1 MKRVLG
7 KGLEALIPT
16 APAGEAQTTVEES
29 TSNSNIHEIPIS
41 KVKPSPFQPRI
52 TFDPTRLSELA
63 QSISA
68 RGVIQPIAVR
78 AIENGFELIVG
89 ERRLRAMELLGRT
102 MIPAIIHDIL
112 SNEEAM
118 ELTLIENIQRENL
131 NPIEEAGA
139 YHRLLTEFNLSQADL
154 AARVGKE
161 RSSISN
167 TIRLL
172 SLPSEI
178 QEMISSGK
186 LSAGHARALLTLATD
201 SEKITLAQRVVEQEM
216 SVRDLEKLVY
226 ADKPARRTSRPR
238 MRSAQV
244 EMLEEELKKKLGT
257 KVMLTQRKKG
267 GRITIEYYSSDEL
280 ERLLAFFGFQG

>member
-1 MKRVLG
+1 
-7 KGLEALIPT
+7 
-16 APAGEAQTTVEES
+16 
-29 TSNSNIHEIPIS
+29 
-41 KVKPSPFQPRI
+41 
-52 TFDPTRLSELA
+52 
-63 QSISA
+63 
-68 RGVIQPIAVR
+68 
-78 AIENGFELIVG
+78 
-89 ERRLRAMELLGRT
+89 MELLGRT
-102 MIPAIIHDIL
+102 MIPAIIYDIL

-131 NPIEEAGA
+131 NPIEEANA

-167 TIRLL
+167 AIRLL

-178 QEMISSGK
+178 QDLLSGGK

-201 SEKITLAQRVVEQEM
+201 SEKIIMAQRVVAQEM

-226 ADKPARRTSRPR
+226 SDKPSRKSTR
-238 MRSAQV
+238 VRLRSAQIQS
-244 EMLEEELKKKLGT
+244 LEEELKKKLGT
-257 KVMLTQRKKG
+257 KVILTQRKKG

-280 ERLLAFFGFQG
+280 ERLLAYLGIQG

>member
-1 MKRVLG
+1 MKKVLG

-16 APAGEAQTTVEES
+16 SATGESKTAVETSETTS
-29 TSNSNIHEIPIS
+29 DIREIPIA
-41 KVKPSPFQPRI
+41 KIKPSPFQPRVI
-52 TFDPTRLSELA
+52 FDPARLSELA
-63 QSISA
+63 QSIST

-78 AIENGFELIVG
+78 AIDGGFELIVG
-89 ERRLRAMELLGRT
+89 ERRLKAMEMLGRT
-102 MIPAIIHDIL
+102 VIPAIIYDIL

-167 TIRLL
+167 AIRLL

-178 QEMISSGK
+178 QELLSSGK
-186 LSAGHARALLTLATD
+186 ISAGHARALLTLSTD
-201 SEKITLAQRVVEQEM
+201 SEKITLAQRVVAQEM
-216 SVRDLEKLVY
+216 SVRDLEKMVY
-226 ADKPARRTSRPR
+226 ADKPSRKTTR
-238 MRSAQV
+238 IRLRSAQV
-244 EMLEEELKKKLGT
+244 MALEEELKKKMGT
-257 KVMLTQRKKG
+257 KVILTQRKKG

-280 ERLLAFFGFQG
+280 ERLLAYLGIQG

>member
-16 APAGEAQTTVEES
+16 ANTGEPKSTVETS
-29 TSNSNIHEIPIS
+29 TTNNIHEIPIA
-41 KVKPSPFQPRI
+41 KVKPSPFQPRVA
-52 TFDPTRLSELA
+52 FDPARLSELA

-78 AIENGFELIVG
+78 AMDGGFELIVG

-102 MIPAIIHDIL
+102 MIPAIVYDII

-139 YHRLLTEFNLSQADL
+139 YHRLLTEFNLSQTDL

-167 TIRLL
+167 AIRLL

-178 QEMISSGK
+178 QELISAGK
-186 LSAGHARALLTLATD
+186 LTAGHARALLTLATD
-201 SEKITLAQRVVEQEM
+201 SEKITMAQRVVSQEM

-226 ADKPARRTSRPR
+226 ADKPSRRASRIR
-238 MRSAQV
+238 LRSAQV
-244 EMLEEELKKKLGT
+244 QALEEELKKKLGT

-267 GRITIEYYSSDEL
+267 GRITIEYYSNDEL

>member
-1 MKRVLG
+1 M
-7 KGLEALIPT
+7 
-16 APAGEAQTTVEES
+16 
-29 TSNSNIHEIPIS
+29 
-41 KVKPSPFQPRI
+41 
-52 TFDPTRLSELA
+52 TFDPARLSELA
-63 QSISA
+63 QSIST

-78 AIENGFELIVG
+78 AMDGHYELIVG

-102 MIPAIIHDIL
+102 MIPAIVYDIL

-167 TIRLL
+167 AIRLL

-178 QEMISSGK
+178 QDMISSGK
-186 LSAGHARALLTLATD
+186 LTAGHARALLTLATD
-201 SEKITLAQRVVEQEM
+201 SEKIAMAQRVVAQEM

-226 ADKPARRTSRPR
+226 NDKPARRASRIR
-238 MRSAQV
+238 LRSAQV
-244 EMLEEELKKKLGT
+244 QSLEEELKKKLGT
-257 KVMLTQRKKG
+257 KVILTQRKKG
-267 GRITIEYYSSDEL
+267 GRITIEYYSNDEL